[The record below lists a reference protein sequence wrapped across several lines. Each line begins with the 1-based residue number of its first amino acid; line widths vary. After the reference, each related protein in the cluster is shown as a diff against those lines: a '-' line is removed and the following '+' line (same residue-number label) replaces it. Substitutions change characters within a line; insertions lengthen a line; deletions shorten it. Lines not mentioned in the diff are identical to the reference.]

1 MQIRIVRGSAT
12 AETRLASYDAAL
24 ADANVHNY
32 NLVTVSSVIPAD
44 ASVEAVDTAPDFG
57 PTGYEL
63 SVVEACA
70 TSADE
75 PVRAALA
82 WATSTEGPGLIYEA
96 AGSEPPGTVRNRAE
110 RGLAAGQ
117 TLRDWTFEEGN
128 TAVSGATPD
137 DGEGFATAVV
147 LAVYGRG
154 RPIR

>member
-44 ASVEAVDTAPDFG
+44 AGVEVVGTAPDLG
-57 PTGYEL
+57 PAGHEL
-63 SVVEACA
+63 TVVEACA

-75 PVRAALA
+75 PVHAALA
-82 WATSTEGPGLIYEA
+82 WAQSAEGPGLVYEA
-96 AGSEPPGTVRNRAE
+96 AGSEPPETVRNQAE
-110 RGLAAGQ
+110 RGLATGQ
-117 TLRDWTFEEGN
+117 DLRDWTFEADN
-128 TAVSGATPD
+128 TAVSGATSD
-137 DGEGFATAVV
+137 DGEDFATAVV

-154 RPIR
+154 CPIR